1 MPHIF
6 NIDQKV
12 LSVFHEHLTLAKAFR
27 GVLVLQDPNDEPA
40 SVLLERIQ
48 AERSKH
54 ESKKRKNV
62 KIRKTKRMEV

>member
-6 NIDQKV
+6 DIGKKV
-12 LSVFHEHLTLAKAFR
+12 PSVLHEPLALAKTFR
-27 GVLVLQDPNDEPA
+27 GELVPHDPNDETA

-54 ESKKRKNV
+54 EPKKRKNV

>member
-6 NIDQKV
+6 DIGKKV
-12 LSVFHEHLTLAKAFR
+12 PPVLHEPLALAKTFR
-27 GVLVLQDPNDEPA
+27 GVLVPHDPNDEPA
-40 SVLLERIQ
+40 VLLERIQ

-54 ESKKRKNV
+54 GPKKRKNV